1 MQRLLFLLCAIVTLS
16 ACKEQ
21 ADKKQLKKTEDT
33 LHVAKSFSN
42 PSVNDTVTGTRSHLP
57 RLFSNGNMLYFS
69 WVTVQDSL
77 ATLKYST
84 FDRSEWSLTKEV
96 SEGKDWFV
104 NWADFPVI
112 SENNGSVL
120 TSHLQKSASGTY
132 TYDIKLNYYNNETG
146 DWKRDFL
153 LHNDGT
159 KSEHGF
165 VSILPYPN
173 TNDFFITWLDGR
185 KTIGNDS
192 LKGHGDAHNTIGA
205 MSLRSAHVTTDGSIV
220 DRRELD
226 PKVCDCCQTSA
237 AMTTNGP
244 IVVYRDRSDEE
255 VRDISI
261 VRSLGDQQWSEPKTV
276 YNDNWKINGC
286 PVNGPSVSALKNTV
300 AVAWYTAANEKPKIQ
315 VVFSE
320 DNGESFGLPI
330 RLDGNDALGRVD
342 VALLSKTEAAVVW
355 MEMVGDE
362 TLIQLAKVD
371 SNGSRGEFITISKTS
386 PERSS
391 GFPQLERVDDTLYI
405 AWTLNTSNSS
415 RIETATVPVSMLE

>member
-1 MQRLLFLLCAIVTLS
+1 MQKLLFLLGIIVALS

-21 ADKKQLKKTEDT
+21 TDKKQLKKTEAT

-42 PSVNDTVTGTRSHLP
+42 PTVNDTVVGSQSHLP
-57 RLFSNGNMLYFS
+57 RLFSNGNTLYFS
-69 WVTVQDSL
+69 WVTGQDSMAVL
-77 ATLKYST
+77 NYST
-84 FDRSEWSLTKEV
+84 FDGSDWSPAEEV
-96 SEGKDWFV
+96 SEGEDWFV

-112 SENNGSVL
+112 SENSGNIL

-132 TYDIKLNYYNNETG
+132 TYDIKLNYYNDETG
-146 DWKRDFL
+146 KWKRDFL

-165 VSILPYPN
+165 VSILPSSG
-173 TNDFFITWLDGR
+173 TDDFFVTWLDGR
-185 KTIGNDS
+185 KTIENDS

-205 MSLRSAHVTTDGSIV
+205 MSLRSARIKMDGTIV

-237 AMTTNGP
+237 AVTANGP

-261 VRSLGDQQWSEPKTV
+261 VRLLGDEQWSKPKTV
-276 YNDNWKINGC
+276 YRDNWKINGC
-286 PVNGPSVSALKNTV
+286 PVNGPSVSALDNTV

-315 VVFSE
+315 VVFSN

-330 RLDGNDALGRVD
+330 RMDSNDTLGRVD

-371 SNGSRGEFITISKTS
+371 SNGSRGDFITISKTS

-391 GFPQLERVDDTLYI
+391 GFPQLERVGDTLYI
-405 AWTLNTSNSS
+405 AWTLDTLNGSKV
-415 RIETATVPVSMLE
+415 ETATLPVSMLE